1 MPRYLPEPKFAHGTA
16 ESIGILLVNLGT
28 PTAPTRKALRT
39 YLKEFL
45 TDPRVVE
52 IPSALWKPLLYLLI
66 LPFRSAKSAKKYAA
80 IWTEDGS
87 PLRVH
92 TARQAKLL
100 QGYLG
105 ERAGSSVVVEYA
117 MRYGEESIATALGK
131 LKARNCNRIVMLPAY
146 PQYAASSTG
155 SVIDALAD
163 ALIRW
168 RNIPAVRTLKHYHDH
183 PAYIAALAAKI
194 RAYWQ
199 QHGVPQQLVM
209 SFHGV
214 PRYTLDNGDPYH
226 CQCQK
231 TARLLAETLD
241 LEPAR
246 WQIAFQSRFGRT
258 EWLKPYTVEVVRQL
272 AKSGGRVD
280 IVCPGFISDCLETL
294 EEIAIEVKAVFLQAG
309 GKEFH
314 YIPCL
319 NQDPEW
325 IKALCDIALE
335 NLHGWLPAQAN
346 VEKEALL
353 VSRKRALS
361 LGAKD

>member
-1 MPRYLPEPKFAHGTA
+1 MPHYLPEPKFAHGSQDA
-16 ESIGILLVNLGT
+16 IGVLLVNLGT
-28 PTAPTRKALRT
+28 PTAATRKALRT

-45 TDPRVVE
+45 SDPRVVE
-52 IPSALWKPLLYLLI
+52 IPAAIWKPLLYTFI
-66 LPFRSAKSAKKYAA
+66 LPLRSGKSAKKYAA
-80 IWTEDGS
+80 IWTEEGS

-105 ERAGSSVVVEYA
+105 ERLSHPLAVEYA
-117 MRYGEESIATALGK
+117 MRYGDENIADAVAK
-131 LKARNCNRIVMLPAY
+131 LKARNCNRILMLPAY

-155 SVIDALAD
+155 TAIDALLASMTH
-163 ALIRW
+163 W
-168 RNIPAVRTLKHYHDH
+168 RNVPELRIVKHYHDH
-183 PAYIAALAAKI
+183 PAYIAALAGKI

-199 QHGVPQQLVM
+199 RHGEPQQFVM

-214 PRYTLDNGDPYH
+214 PRYTLDKGDPYH
-226 CQCQK
+226 CECQK
-231 TARLLAETLD
+231 TARLLAEALK
-241 LEPAR
+241 LEKGR

-258 EWLKPYTVEVVRQL
+258 EWLKPYTVEVVREL
-272 AKSGGRVD
+272 AKTGGRVD
-280 IVCPGFISDCLETL
+280 IACPGFISDCLETL
-294 EEIAIEVKAVFLQAG
+294 EEIAIEVKSVFLQAG

-325 IKALCDIALE
+325 IKALRDIALKH
-335 NLHGWLPAQAN
+335 LHGWTEDLPAAQ
-346 VEKEALL
+346 KDALL
-353 VSRKRALS
+353 LGRQRALS

>member
-1 MPRYLPEPKFAHGTA
+1 MPHYLPEPKFAHGSQEA
-16 ESIGILLVNLGT
+16 IGVLLVNLGT
-28 PTAPTRKALRT
+28 PTAATRKALRS

-45 TDPRVVE
+45 SDRRVVE
-52 IPSALWKPLLYLLI
+52 IPAAIWKPLLYTFI
-66 LPFRSAKSAKKYAA
+66 LPLRSGRSAKKYAA
-80 IWTEDGS
+80 IWTEEGS

-105 ERAGSSVVVEYA
+105 ERMSRPLAVEYA
-117 MRYGEESIATALGK
+117 MRYGDDSIADAVGK
-131 LKARNCNRIVMLPAY
+131 LKARNCNRILMLPAY

-155 SVIDALAD
+155 TAIDALLASM
-163 ALIRW
+163 ARW
-168 RNIPAVRTLKHYHDH
+168 RNVPELRIVKHYHDH
-183 PAYIAALAAKI
+183 RAYVAALAAKI

-199 QHGVPQQLVM
+199 QHGEPQHFVM

-214 PRYTLDNGDPYH
+214 PRYTLDKGDPYH
-226 CQCQK
+226 CECQK
-231 TARLLAETLD
+231 TARLLAAALG
-241 LEPAR
+241 LEKGR

-258 EWLKPYTVEVVRQL
+258 EWLKPYTVDVVREL
-272 AKSGGRVD
+272 AKTGGRVD
-280 IVCPGFISDCLETL
+280 IACPGFISDCLETL
-294 EEIAIEVKAVFLQAG
+294 EEIAIEVKSVFLQAG

-325 IKALCDIALE
+325 IKALCTIALE
-335 NLHGWLPAQAN
+335 NLAGWAIEQPNA
-346 VEKEALL
+346 KEVLL
-353 VSRKRALS
+353 ESRQRALS

>member
-16 ESIGILLVNLGT
+16 ENIGVLLVNLGT
-28 PTAPTRKALRT
+28 PTAPTRNALRT

-52 IPSALWKPLLYLLI
+52 IPAALWKPLLYLFI
-66 LPFRSAKSAKKYAA
+66 LPFRCGKSARKYAA
-80 IWTEDGS
+80 IWTAEGS

-105 ERAGSSVVVEYA
+105 ERAGTSIIVEYA
-117 MRYGEESIATALGK
+117 MRYGEESIAEALGK
-131 LKARNCNRIVMLPAY
+131 LKARGCNRVIMLPAY

-155 SVIDALAD
+155 SAIDALSG
-163 ALIRW
+163 ALTRW
-168 RNIPAVRTLKHYHDH
+168 RDIPAVRIVKHYHDH
-183 PAYIAALAAKI
+183 PAYIAALAAKV
-194 RAYWQ
+194 RAYWRR
-199 QHGVPQQLVM
+199 HGVPQHFVM

-214 PRYTLDNGDPYH
+214 PRYTLDKGDPYH

-231 TARLLAETLD
+231 TARLLAEALN
-241 LEPAR
+241 LEPEQ
-246 WQIAFQSRFGRT
+246 WHISFQSRFGRA
-258 EWLKPYTVEVVRQL
+258 EWLKPYTVDILRQL
-272 AKSGGRVD
+272 AKSGARVD
-280 IVCPGFISDCLETL
+280 VVCPGFIGDCLETL
-294 EEIAIEVKAVFLQAG
+294 EEIAIEAKAVFLQAG
-309 GKEFH
+309 GKEFN

-335 NLHGWLPAQAN
+335 NLHGWIPAQSN
-346 VEKEALL
+346 GKKEALL
-353 VSRKRALS
+353 LSRQRALA